1 MTTSTDT
8 LEQTA
13 DELRAW
19 HAALTATVRQTF
31 IGHDDIVEALLLC
44 FYCQGHALIEG
55 PPGVGKTALVR
66 RLAEVVALRYVRIQC
81 TPDLMPADI
90 TGTHLPAVGTGEP
103 WRFIPGPIFAHL
115 VLADEL
121 NRATPRTQSAF
132 LEAMQE
138 RHVTAF
144 GQTYPIAAP
153 FCVFATQN
161 PYDVAGT
168 YPLPEAQLDR
178 FFMKLTVPSPTAAE
192 LGDILT
198 LSSAAP
204 YTGPATAP
212 VDTDRYGNYLAAIQ
226 SVAVSPTVRDATVA
240 LVMATHPQTPGAPRL
255 VTAHVRHGAS
265 PRAAQALLR
274 AAQARALVA
283 GRYHVAVDDLRHL
296 ATPVLAHRVHLTP
309 EAAFDGVTAEAIV
322 DAARQTALTA

>member
-1 MTTSTDT
+1 
-8 LEQTA
+8 
-13 DELRAW
+13 
-19 HAALTATVRQTF
+19 
-31 IGHDDIVEALLLC
+31 
-44 FYCQGHALIEG
+44 
-55 PPGVGKTALVR
+55 
-66 RLAEVVALRYVRIQC
+66 
-81 TPDLMPADI
+81 
-90 TGTHLPAVGTGEP
+90 
-103 WRFIPGPIFAHL
+103 
-115 VLADEL
+115 
-121 NRATPRTQSAF
+121 
-132 LEAMQE
+132 
-138 RHVTAF
+138 
-144 GQTYPIAAP
+144 
-153 FCVFATQN
+153 
-161 PYDVAGT
+161 
-168 YPLPEAQLDR
+168 
-178 FFMKLTVPSPTAAE
+178 MKLTVPSPTAAE

-204 YTGPATAP
+204 HTGPATAP

-226 SVAVSPTVRDATVA
+226 SVVVSPTVRDATVA